1 MIVKENF
8 KGSNNSAKKK
18 KLAVTNEKRFLISP
32 NALEIKYMFPWSSYD
47 DLLTNNKN
55 RTMLQRQKNV
65 KNPKINL
72 MEAAF
77 FNEKDKAY

>member
-1 MIVKENF
+1 MILKENL

-18 KLAVTNEKRFLISP
+18 KLAVTNEKTFLISP

-47 DLLTNNKN
+47 DLLANNKN

-72 MEAAF
+72 METAF
-77 FNEKDKAY
+77 